1 MSVLVRMPFYCCLPS
16 DKYIRPCN
24 WGMEGGGAGGVVR
37 ESGEGKKKNLGV
49 LRDMAVSLLVT
60 ELVAMELVL
69 PLVGGRSNRL
79 TARIVSSL
87 RSFSSLPVS
96 LATPFSSTFLLLS
109 SLFRACTAPLPA
121 HTVER
126 TTTHAFLAL
135 GYGCHCQGVS
145 VSLYACSILSLHP
158 NV

>member
-1 MSVLVRMPFYCCLPS
+1 MINTSGLVIGEWR
-16 DKYIRPCN
+16 
-24 WGMEGGGAGGVVR
+24 GGGGGGR
-37 ESGEGKKKNLGV
+37 ERKRRGKKKNLGV

-109 SLFRACTAPLPA
+109 SLLRACTAPPPGSYSGA
-121 HTVER
+121 YHNPCIPCIR
-126 TTTHAFLAL
+126 
-135 GYGCHCQGVS
+135 YGCHCRGVS
-145 VSLYACSILSLHP
+145 VSLYVCSILSLHP
-158 NV
+158 KRLMYLPFNTRRH

>member
-1 MSVLVRMPFYCCLPS
+1 MINTSGLVIGEWR
-16 DKYIRPCN
+16 
-24 WGMEGGGAGGVVR
+24 GMDGKGGGEGGR
-37 ESGEGKKKNLGV
+37 ERKRRGKKKKNLGV

-96 LATPFSSTFLLLS
+96 LASPFSSTFLLLS
-109 SLFRACTAPLPA
+109 SLLRACTAPFPGSYSGA
-121 HTVER
+121 HHNPCIPCIRVR
-126 TTTHAFLAL
+126 
-135 GYGCHCQGVS
+135 
-145 VSLYACSILSLHP
+145 LSLSRGFRLSLCMQYIITP
-158 NV
+158 P

>member
-1 MSVLVRMPFYCCLPS
+1 M
-16 DKYIRPCN
+16 
-24 WGMEGGGAGGVVR
+24 GVVR

-79 TARIVSSL
+79 TARIISSL

-96 LATPFSSTFLLLS
+96 LAAPFSSTFLLVS
-109 SLFRACTAPLPA
+109 SLLHACAAPFPA

-126 TTTHAFLAL
+126 TATHAFLAL
-135 GYGCHCQGVS
+135 GTALTVKGFPS
-145 VSLYACSILSLHP
+145 LSLSMQYIITP
-158 NV
+158 PKC